1 MATRQLSRSSAGVIT
16 LSLLLLIVAPLSLA
30 QDVEGAIRLVD
41 GELKTEGRVE
51 VYLNDVWGT
60 VCDDGWTIQEADVV
74 CYQLG
79 FGPAASAP
87 PMAHFGEGTGS
98 VLMDDVQ
105 CSGEEGRLADCV
117 YRKVGHNCGHSE
129 DASVICTQVHHG
141 DVRLVGGTS
150 HNEGRLEIFLDG
162 QWGSLCND
170 EFTIGNAGVVCRQ
183 LGYGDADELLLY
195 SLAPNTPAVLMD
207 DVSCIGDELRLID
220 CTYIT
225 EHNCL
230 PGSEEDVGIRCI
242 MPDSGSVR
250 LLGGTSPQEGR
261 VEVFVD
267 DEWGA
272 VCDDEWDLND
282 AQVVCRQL
290 GFPGALSA
298 VTNAHFGRSQDPV
311 NLDDVDCNGDESNLL
326 ECVYTARDKENCGIA
341 EGAGVV
347 CQHGSIGVEG
357 DGIRLVGGNETAGR
371 VEVFKLGVWGTVC
384 DDSWDITDA
393 NVVCRQLGFRE
404 ASAALDGAA
413 FGLGSG
419 PTHYDD
425 VACLGHETAISECGS
440 AEAENCEHTEDAS
453 VVCVPYDDF
462 DIRLVGGNSSAGR
475 VEVYIDGQW
484 GTVCDDY
491 WDLNDA
497 AVVCRQLGF
506 LGASSAL
513 GAAFFGLG
521 VDPTHLDDVECLGSE
536 SSLKN
541 CTFLRTENCN
551 HYEDAGVVCS
561 NTGQS
566 NQGDLR
572 LAGGNSS
579 AGRVE
584 IYLDGM
590 WGTVCDDYW
599 GIEDANVVCRQLG
612 FAGASVAYGDAFF
625 GPGNEPTHLDDV
637 ACRGN
642 ESSLL
647 DCNKALYENCN
658 HYEDAGVACITSEQ
672 TTHAEGDVRLVDGNS
687 TAGRVEIYLDGVWGT
702 VCDDYWDVTDG
713 NVVCRQLGF
722 SGAISVQSNA
732 FYGGGEDPTNM
743 DDVQC
748 LGGEDRLAD
757 CVHVDSLNENCG
769 HSEDAGVVCFSEE
782 LPERYE
788 PGTLRLAGGNESAGR
803 VEVFLNDQWGTVCDD
818 FWDLAAAS
826 VACRQMGFR
835 GALEALPGAAF
846 GEGSSVIHI
855 DDIMCVGDETELI
868 SCEHKTIHNCN
879 HAEDASAVCNTEE
892 AIPEG
897 SLRLRS
903 GNSSAGRVEIYI
915 GGQWGTVCDDG
926 WDLDDAHVVCR
937 ELGFSAGAVVAA
949 RGAAYGEGS
958 GPIQMD
964 DVSCTS
970 SDSRLIE
977 CIHSETHNCGH
988 KEDASVVCR
997 VDGPSLTVRLLGG
1010 NKTAGRVE
1018 VYLNGEWGTV
1028 CDDFWDIED
1037 ANVVCRQLGFPG
1049 ALTWL
1054 RAAAF
1059 GEGEGSIHLDDVSC
1073 IGNET
1078 DLLDCTSVKV
1088 SNCLH
1093 SEDAGVICYPKED
1106 YEYEL
1111 INGDVRLMEGN
1122 STSGRVEVYLN
1133 GQWGTVCDD
1142 LWDLTDAEVVCRQLG
1157 FGGALSAPRYAFF
1170 GLGTGDILLD
1180 DVECLGSEGNLL
1192 ECSYASEDNCGHA
1205 EDAGVV
1211 CYELTE
1217 EGASPEPPIQT
1228 CEDLV
1233 LPACANMPYKRTEF
1247 PNVFGHITQPEAEL
1261 DAFLMFS
1268 SIQPFGCLA
1277 AFYQLMCLQL
1287 APPCP
1292 SSGYTNIPCRELCE
1306 DGLLQ
1311 CSPILEQLSSTT
1323 IPTDVDCSL
1332 LPSAGSGLCFEED
1345 PVGFP
1350 YGDLFNSTAPMS
1362 ALRLAG
1368 GNSSAGRVEIFVNGQ
1383 WGTVC
1388 DDGWDKNLATV
1399 VCRHLGFEGAKAALP
1414 NAAFGEGTGPI
1425 QSYYTTCIGNE
1436 TDFLQ
1441 CQFQTEGF
1449 CSHFEDA
1456 SVVCYNSEQGL
1467 EEGSIRLAGGNETAG
1482 RVEIYLNGEWG
1493 TVCDDAWG
1501 IDDANVVC
1509 NQLGFPGA
1517 LNYRT
1522 NAAFGEGTGEIHLDD
1537 VGCGG
1542 EETELLSCP
1551 YTSIDNCGH
1560 FEDAGVIC
1568 QFTSDKPTPDEGA
1581 VRLNGGN
1588 ETAGRV
1594 EIYRNGEWGT
1604 VCDDFWDINDAAV
1617 VCRQLG
1623 FPEVISAP
1631 GSATFG
1637 EGSGEIHMDDVEC
1650 TGGESNLL
1658 SCGHIEIDNCGH
1670 GEDAGVVCST
1680 VLPASPTPPADEG
1693 TVRLNG
1699 GNETAGRVEIYR
1711 NGEWGTVCDDYWDIS
1726 DAAVVCRQLGFPGV
1740 IAAPGGA
1747 SFGEGSGEIH
1757 MDDVECTGGESNLL
1771 SCGHTEIDNCGHG
1784 EDAGV
1789 VCSTVLPGDEGAVRL
1804 SGGNETA
1811 GRVEIYR
1818 NGEWGTV
1825 CDDFWDIS
1833 DAAVVCR
1840 QLGFPGVISAPG
1852 SASFGEG
1859 SGEIHMDDVECTGG
1873 ESNLLSCGHSAID
1886 NCGHGEDAGVVCST
1900 VLPSA
1905 DEGAVRLSGGNETA
1919 GRVEIYR
1926 NGEWGTVCD
1935 DFWDISDAAVVCRQ
1949 LGFPGVISAPGSA
1962 SFGEGSGEIH
1972 MDDVECTGGE
1982 SNLLSCGHSAIDNCG
1997 HGEDAGVVCSTVL
2010 PSADEGAVRL
2020 SGGNETAGRVEIYR
2034 NGEWGT
2040 VCDDFWDISDAA
2052 VVCRQLGFPGV
2063 ISAPGSASFGE
2074 GSGEIHMDDVECTG
2088 GESNLLS
2095 CGHSAIDNCGHGEDA
2110 GVVCSTVLPSADEGA
2125 VRLSGGNE
2133 TAGRVEIYRN
2143 GEWGT
2148 VCDDFWDISDAA
2160 VVCRQLGFP
2169 GVISAPGSAS
2179 FGEGSGEIHMDDVEC
2194 TGGESNLLSCGHS
2207 AIDNCGHGEDAGVVC
2222 STVLPSADEG
2232 AVRLSGGNET
2242 AGRVEIYLKGEWG
2255 TVCDDFWDISDAA
2268 VVCRQLGFPGVIS
2281 APGSASFGEGSG
2293 EIHMDDVECTGGES
2307 NLLSCGHSAIDN
2319 CGHGEDAGVVCSTVL
2334 PSADEGAVR
2343 LVGGNETAGRVEIYR
2358 NGEWGTVCDD
2368 FWDISDAAVVCR
2380 QLGFPGVISAPGS
2393 ASFGEGSGE
2402 IHMDD
2407 VECTGGESNL
2417 LSCGHSAIDNCGH
2430 GEDAGVVCS
2439 TVLPSAD
2446 EGAVRLSG
2454 GNETAGRVEIYRNG
2468 EWGTV
2473 CDDYWDIS
2481 DAAVVCRQLGFPG
2494 VISAPGSAS
2503 FGEGSGEIHMDDVAC
2518 TGDESNL
2525 LSCGHSSID
2534 NCGHGE
2540 DAGVVCSTVLPA
2552 SPTPPADEGAVRLS
2566 GGNET
2571 AGRVEIYRNGEWGTV
2586 CDDYWDISDA
2596 AVVCRQLGFPG
2607 VISAPGS
2614 ASFGEGSG
2622 EIHMDDVACTGDES
2636 NLLSC
2641 GHSSIDNCGHG
2652 EDAGVVCS
2660 TVLPAS
2666 PTPPAEE
2673 GSIRLAGGNETAG
2686 RVEIFLNG
2694 EWGTVCD
2701 DAWGIDDANVVCNQ
2715 LGFPGALGYRILASF
2730 GEGTGEIHLDDVR
2743 CSGNETEL
2751 LSCSYSSIDN
2761 CGHGED
2767 AGVIC
2772 RFTSDEPTPEV
2783 GSIRLAGGNETAGRV
2798 EIYINAEWGTVCD
2811 DAWGIDDANVVCR
2824 QLGFDRAL
2832 KYLHSAAFGEGTGEI
2847 HLDDVGCNGD
2857 ETELLSCSYSSVD
2870 NCNHG
2875 EDAGV
2880 ICIETLDGLTPDEG
2894 AVRLSGGNETA
2905 GRVEIYHNG
2914 EWGTVCDDY
2923 WDVSDAVVVCRQ
2935 LGFPGVIS
2943 APGSATFGEGSG
2955 EIHLEDLSC
2964 TGDESNLL
2972 SCGHSERDDCGHF
2985 EDAGVV
2991 CSTVLPGEEGS
3002 IRLAGGNETA
3012 GRVEIY
3018 LNGEWGTVC
3027 DDAWDINDA
3036 NVVCRQLGFIRA
3048 LESRGGAAF
3057 GEGTGEIHLDD
3068 VGCGGEETELLS
3080 CYYSSID
3087 NCGHGEDAGVICQF
3101 TSDAPPPEEGSIRLA
3116 GGNETAG
3123 RVEIFLNG
3131 EWGTVCDD
3139 AWGIDDANVV
3149 CRQLGFDRALSYR
3162 DSAAFGE
3169 GTGEIHLDD
3178 VGCNGDETEL
3188 LSCSYNSIEN
3198 CNHRED
3204 AGVICIE
3211 TLDGLTP
3218 GEGAVRLN
3226 GGNETAGRVEIYRNG
3241 EWGTVCDD
3249 HWDISDAAVVCRQ
3262 LGFLGVISAPGS
3274 ASFGEGSGNIHMDDV
3289 ACTGDEGNL
3298 LSCGHSAIDNCGHG
3312 EDAGVVCS
3320 TVLLGDEGEVRLSGG
3335 NETAGRVEIFHDGQW
3350 GTVCD
3355 DHWDISDAAVVCR
3368 QLGFPGVIS
3377 APGVASFGE
3386 GSGEI
3391 HMDDVECTGDES
3403 NLLSCRHLVIDNCGH
3418 GEDAG
3423 VVCSTVLLGDEG
3435 AVRLNGGNET
3445 AGRVEIYRNGE
3456 WGTVCDDFWDIS
3468 DAAVVCRQLGFP
3480 GVISAP
3486 GGATFGEGSGEIHM
3500 DDVVC
3505 TGDESNLLSC
3515 GHAEIDNCVHG
3526 EDAGVVCSAVL
3537 PASPTP
3543 SAEEGSIRLAGGN
3556 ETAGRVEI
3564 YLNGEWGTVC
3574 DDAWDIN
3581 DANVVC
3587 NQLGFPGALGYPIA
3601 ASFGAGTGEIHLDD
3615 VGCGGDETE
3624 LLSCSY
3630 TSFDNC
3636 NHGEDAGVICRSTSD
3651 GPTPEEGS
3659 IRLAGGNETAGRVE
3673 IFLNGEWGTVCDD
3686 AWGINDANV
3695 VCNQLG
3701 FPGALGYRTAAAFG
3715 EGTGEIHLDDVVC
3728 SGDETELLS
3737 CSYSSIDNCNHR
3749 EDAGVICQL
3758 TSDEPTP
3765 DEGAVRLNGG
3775 NETAGRVEIYRNG
3788 EWGTVC
3794 DDFWDISDAA
3804 VVCRQLGF
3812 PGVISAPGSASF
3824 GEGSGEIHMDD
3835 VECTGDESNL
3845 LSCGHLEIDNCGH
3858 GEDAGVV
3865 CSTVLPGDEGAVRL
3879 NGGNET
3885 AGRVEIYRNGEWG
3898 TVCDDFWDISDAA
3911 VVCRQLGFPGVIS
3924 APGSAS
3930 FGEGS
3935 GEIHMDDVECT
3946 GDESNLLSCGHVEI
3960 DNCGHGEDAGVVCS
3974 TVLPASPTPP
3984 TEDGQVR
3991 LANGNETAGRVEI
4004 YLDGEWGTVCDDS
4017 WDSTDGNVVCRELG
4031 FDKALSVHL
4040 SAYFGEGVG
4049 RINLDNVNCKG
4060 EEERLRDCEAYTWTE
4075 ENCNHVEDA
4084 GVVCGYEEDE
4094 GAVRLNGGNET
4105 AGRVEIYRNGEWG
4118 TVCDDFWDI
4127 SDAAVVCRQLGF
4139 PGVISAPGGATF
4151 GEGSGEIHM
4160 DDVACTGDESNLLSC
4175 SHTAIDNCGHGEDA
4189 GAVCS
4194 AVLPG
4199 DEGAVRLNG
4208 GNETA
4213 GRVEIY
4219 RNGEWGTVCDDFWD
4233 ISDAAVVCRQLGF
4246 PGVISAPGGATFG
4259 EGSGEIHMDDVAC
4272 TGDESNLLSCSHT
4285 AIDNCGHGEDAGA
4298 VCSAVLPGDE
4308 GAVRLNGGNETAG
4321 RVEIYR
4327 NGEWGTVCDDFWDIS
4342 DAAVVCRQLG
4352 FPGVISAPGG
4362 ATFGEGS
4369 GEIHMDDVA
4378 CTGDESNLLSC
4389 SHTAIDNCGHGEDAG
4404 AVCSAVLPGDEGAV
4418 RLNGGNETAGRVEI
4432 YRNGEWGTVCDDFWD
4447 ISDAAVVCRQLGF
4460 PGVISAPGGATFG
4473 EGSGEIHMDDVA
4485 CTGDESNLLSC
4496 SHTAIDNCGHGEDAG
4511 AVCSTVLPGDEG
4523 AVRLNGGNE
4532 TAGRVEIY
4540 RNGEWGT
4547 VCDDF
4552 WDISDAAVV
4561 CRQLGFPGVISAPGG
4576 ATFGEGSGEIHM
4588 DDVACTGDE
4597 SNLLSCSHTAI
4608 DNCGH
4613 GEDAGAVCSAVLP
4626 GDEGAVRLNG
4636 GNETAGRVEIYRNG
4650 EWGTVCDDFWDIS
4663 DAAVVCR
4670 QLGFPGVISAPG
4682 GATFGEGS
4690 GEIHM
4695 DDVACTGDESNLLS
4709 CSHTAIDNCGHGEDA
4724 GAVCS
4729 AVLPGDEGAV
4739 RLNGGNETA
4748 GRVEIYRNGEWGTVC
4763 DDFWDISDAAVVC
4776 RQLGFPG
4783 VISAPGGATFG
4794 EGSGEIHMDD
4804 VACTGDESNLLSCS
4818 HTAID
4823 NCGHGED
4830 AGAVCSA
4837 VLPGDEGAV
4846 RLNGGNETAGRVE
4859 IYRNGEWGTVC
4870 DDFWDISDAAVV
4882 CRQLGFPGVISAP
4895 GGATFGEG
4903 SGEIHM
4909 DDVAC
4914 TGDESNLLSCS
4925 HTAIDNCG
4933 HGEDAGAVC
4942 SAVLP
4947 GDEGAVRLNGGNE
4960 TAGRVEIYRNGEW
4973 GTVCDDFW
4981 DISDAAVVCRQLG
4994 FPGVISAPGGATF
5007 GEGSGEIHMDDVE
5020 CTGDESNLLS
5030 CGHVE
5035 IDNCG
5040 HGEDAGVVCSTVLPA
5055 SPTPPTDEG
5064 AVRLNG
5070 GNETA
5075 GRVEIYRNGE
5085 WGTVC
5090 DDFWDISDA
5099 AVVCRQL
5106 GFPGVISAPG
5116 GATFGE
5122 GSGEIH
5128 MDDVACTGDE
5138 SNLLSCG
5145 HIEIDNCGHAED
5157 AGVVCSTVL
5166 PGEEGSI
5173 RLAGGNE
5180 TAGRVEIFLNGEWG
5194 TVCDDAWDINDANVV
5209 CNQLGFPGALNY
5221 RTNAAFGEGTG
5232 EIHLDDV
5239 GCGGDETELLSC
5251 SYSSIDNCNH
5261 GEDAGVICQLTS
5273 SEPTPDVGA
5282 VRLNGGNETAGRV
5295 EIYRSGEWGTVCD
5308 DYWDIS
5314 DAAVVCRQLGFPGVI
5329 SAPGG
5334 ATFGEGSGEIHM
5346 DDVACTGDESN
5357 LLSCG
5362 HIEIDNC
5369 GHGEDAGVVCSTV
5382 LPGEEGSIRLAGGN
5396 ETAGRVEIFL
5406 NGEWGTVCDD
5416 GWDINDANVVCNQLG
5431 FPGALNYRTNAA
5443 FGEGTGEIHLDDVG
5457 CSGDETELLSCYYN
5471 SIDNC
5476 GHGEDAG
5483 VICRPTS
5490 IEPTPDVG
5498 AVRLNGGNE
5507 TAGRVEIYRS
5517 GEWGTVCDDYWDI
5530 SDAAVVCRQLGF
5542 PGVISAPSGAT
5553 FGEGS
5558 GEIHMDDVA
5567 CTGDES
5573 NLLSCGHIEIDN
5585 CGHAEDAGV
5594 VCSTVLPGEEGSI
5607 RLAGGNETA
5616 GRVEIFLNGEWG
5628 TVCDDAWDINDAN
5641 VVCNQLG
5648 FPGALNYRTNA
5659 AFGEGTGEI
5668 HLDDVG
5674 CGGDETELLSC
5685 SYSSIDNC
5693 NHGEDAGVICQLT
5706 SSEPTPEDG
5715 QVRLANG
5722 NETAG
5727 RVEIYLD
5734 GEWGTVCDD
5743 SWDSTD
5749 GNVVCREL
5757 GFDKALSVHLSAYFG
5772 EGVGRINLDNVNCKG
5787 EEERLRDCE
5796 AYTWTEENCNHVE
5809 DAGVVCGYEEDEGAL
5824 RLSDEGAYNEGR
5836 LFVYLNGQWGTV
5848 CDDGFTEGNG
5858 NIACKQLGFDGVVS
5872 FSSGLEG
5879 EITLPI
5885 NMDDVTCTGREERL
5899 IDCQHTTT
5907 SNCVHNEDVS
5917 LVCSAL
5923 RLP

>member
-1568 QFTSDKPTPDEGA
+1568 QFTSDKPTP
-1581 VRLNGGN
+1581 
-1588 ETAGRV
+1588 
-1594 EIYRNGEWGT
+1594 
-1604 VCDDFWDINDAAV
+1604 
-1617 VCRQLG
+1617 
-1623 FPEVISAP
+1623 
-1631 GSATFG
+1631 
-1637 EGSGEIHMDDVEC
+1637 
-1650 TGGESNLL
+1650 
-1658 SCGHIEIDNCGH
+1658 
-1670 GEDAGVVCST
+1670 
-1680 VLPASPTPPADEG
+1680 
-1693 TVRLNG
+1693 
-1699 GNETAGRVEIYR
+1699 
-1711 NGEWGTVCDDYWDIS
+1711 
-1726 DAAVVCRQLGFPGV
+1726 
-1740 IAAPGGA
+1740 
-1747 SFGEGSGEIH
+1747 
-1757 MDDVECTGGESNLL
+1757 
-1771 SCGHTEIDNCGHG
+1771 
-1784 EDAGV
+1784 
-1789 VCSTVLPGDEGAVRL
+1789 
-1804 SGGNETA
+1804 
-1811 GRVEIYR
+1811 
-1818 NGEWGTV
+1818 
-1825 CDDFWDIS
+1825 
-1833 DAAVVCR
+1833 
-1840 QLGFPGVISAPG
+1840 
-1852 SASFGEG
+1852 
-1859 SGEIHMDDVECTGG
+1859 
-1873 ESNLLSCGHSAID
+1873 
-1886 NCGHGEDAGVVCST
+1886 
-1900 VLPSA
+1900 
-1905 DEGAVRLSGGNETA
+1905 
-1919 GRVEIYR
+1919 
-1926 NGEWGTVCD
+1926 
-1935 DFWDISDAAVVCRQ
+1935 
-1949 LGFPGVISAPGSA
+1949 
-1962 SFGEGSGEIH
+1962 
-1972 MDDVECTGGE
+1972 
-1982 SNLLSCGHSAIDNCG
+1982 
-1997 HGEDAGVVCSTVL
+1997 
-2010 PSADEGAVRL
+2010 
-2020 SGGNETAGRVEIYR
+2020 
-2034 NGEWGT
+2034 
-2040 VCDDFWDISDAA
+2040 
-2052 VVCRQLGFPGV
+2052 
-2063 ISAPGSASFGE
+2063 
-2074 GSGEIHMDDVECTG
+2074 
-2088 GESNLLS
+2088 
-2095 CGHSAIDNCGHGEDA
+2095 
-2110 GVVCSTVLPSADEGA
+2110 
-2125 VRLSGGNE
+2125 
-2133 TAGRVEIYRN
+2133 
-2143 GEWGT
+2143 
-2148 VCDDFWDISDAA
+2148 
-2160 VVCRQLGFP
+2160 
-2169 GVISAPGSAS
+2169 
-2179 FGEGSGEIHMDDVEC
+2179 
-2194 TGGESNLLSCGHS
+2194 
-2207 AIDNCGHGEDAGVVC
+2207 
-2222 STVLPSADEG
+2222 
-2232 AVRLSGGNET
+2232 
-2242 AGRVEIYLKGEWG
+2242 
-2255 TVCDDFWDISDAA
+2255 
-2268 VVCRQLGFPGVIS
+2268 
-2281 APGSASFGEGSG
+2281 
-2293 EIHMDDVECTGGES
+2293 
-2307 NLLSCGHSAIDN
+2307 
-2319 CGHGEDAGVVCSTVL
+2319 
-2334 PSADEGAVR
+2334 
-2343 LVGGNETAGRVEIYR
+2343 
-2358 NGEWGTVCDD
+2358 
-2368 FWDISDAAVVCR
+2368 
-2380 QLGFPGVISAPGS
+2380 
-2393 ASFGEGSGE
+2393 
-2402 IHMDD
+2402 
-2407 VECTGGESNL
+2407 
-2417 LSCGHSAIDNCGH
+2417 
-2430 GEDAGVVCS
+2430 
-2439 TVLPSAD
+2439 
-2446 EGAVRLSG
+2446 
-2454 GNETAGRVEIYRNG
+2454 
-2468 EWGTV
+2468 
-2473 CDDYWDIS
+2473 
-2481 DAAVVCRQLGFPG
+2481 
-2494 VISAPGSAS
+2494 
-2503 FGEGSGEIHMDDVAC
+2503 
-2518 TGDESNL
+2518 
-2525 LSCGHSSID
+2525 
-2534 NCGHGE
+2534 
-2540 DAGVVCSTVLPA
+2540 
-2552 SPTPPADEGAVRLS
+2552 
-2566 GGNET
+2566 
-2571 AGRVEIYRNGEWGTV
+2571 
-2586 CDDYWDISDA
+2586 
-2596 AVVCRQLGFPG
+2596 
-2607 VISAPGS
+2607 
-2614 ASFGEGSG
+2614 
-2622 EIHMDDVACTGDES
+2622 
-2636 NLLSC
+2636 
-2641 GHSSIDNCGHG
+2641 
-2652 EDAGVVCS
+2652 
-2660 TVLPAS
+2660 
-2666 PTPPAEE
+2666 EE

-3765 DEGAVRLNGG
+3765 DEGAVRLIGGNETAGRVEIYRNGEWGTVCDDFWDISDAAVVCRQLGFPGVISAPGSASFGEGSGEIHMDDVECTGDESNLLSCGHVEIDNCGHGEDAGVVCSTVLPASPTTPAAFREDYQCGGDWLAPNGEVAQCDPGGIYPCCSPYNWCGITSAHCDCEDCVDYRVTDEGAVRLNGG